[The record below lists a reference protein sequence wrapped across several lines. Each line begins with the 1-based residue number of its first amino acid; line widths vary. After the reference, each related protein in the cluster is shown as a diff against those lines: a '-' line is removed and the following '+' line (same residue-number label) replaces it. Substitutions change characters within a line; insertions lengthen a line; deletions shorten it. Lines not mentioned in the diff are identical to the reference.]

1 MLLRKFLALILVGE
15 YGVLFFL
22 TVFAFRSFF
31 LECPY
36 YPGRNLGLADFDL
49 LLYLGNCSLFPYP
62 AEMTSV
68 EVDSRTLTFDKPL
81 PFKFSNSEEAL

>member
-1 MLLRKFLALILVGE
+1 MLLRKFLALNLGWRIRFSHF
-15 YGVLFFL
+15 VL
-22 TVFAFRSFF
+22 FF

-62 AEMTSV
+62 AEITSV